1 MGELSNENHLQKEA
15 FELYYSLGDK
25 RSLKV
30 VAEKIGRTER
40 TIAGWSRSLNWVDR
54 VKQREIED
62 AKNGALSTGAL
73 NSQTTGVKT
82 RYRILLNNLIKQT
95 ADKIAKGELSI
106 KNIQDLE
113 RVIKL
118 DLLLM
123 GEATDRQDNSGAVD
137 LSPADKA
144 RLKEISDIL
153 SNKKPSK

>member
-1 MGELSNENHLQKEA
+1 MGELSKESHLQQEA

-25 RSLKV
+25 RSLKA
-30 VAEKIGRTER
+30 VAEKIDRTER
-40 TIAGWSRSLNWVDR
+40 TIAGWSRAHNWVDR

-62 AKNGALSTGAL
+62 AKNEALSTGAL
-73 NSQTTGVKT
+73 NAQTTAIKT
-82 RYRILLNNLIKQT
+82 RYRILLNNLISLASK
-95 ADKIAKGELSI
+95 KIASGELNI

-123 GEATDRQDNSGAVD
+123 GEATERADNSGAMD

-144 RLKEISDIL
+144 RLKEISDML
-153 SNKKPSK
+153 TGKK